1 MWNLIL
7 IQILL
12 NDTAFKNTFDHFLEL
27 GIFAVVTKYG
37 SRNCPNGTSRV
48 VYIPWVIP
56 RTKYIARL
64 LDIIHGELAALTC
77 FPFPDIRVPPSP

>member
-27 GIFAVVTKYG
+27 GIFAVVTKYME
-37 SRNCPNGTSRV
+37 V
-48 VYIPWVIP
+48 E
-56 RTKYIARL
+56 IAL
-64 LDIIHGELAALTC
+64 MGLPELSIFLG
-77 FPFPDIRVPPSP
+77 